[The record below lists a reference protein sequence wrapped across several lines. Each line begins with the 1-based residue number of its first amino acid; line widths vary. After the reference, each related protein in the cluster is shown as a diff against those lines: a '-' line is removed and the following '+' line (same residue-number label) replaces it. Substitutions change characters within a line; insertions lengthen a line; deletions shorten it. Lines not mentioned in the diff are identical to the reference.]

1 MKLIHLINDVR
12 FKMFLFVVAVLGAL
26 LVFAGSAL
34 YLIIRKAVHD
44 EMNIF
49 FDYFESTNG
58 KSVRRKE

>member
-1 MKLIHLINDVR
+1 
-12 FKMFLFVVAVLGAL
+12 MFLFVVAVLGAL
-26 LVFAGSAL
+26 LVFAGSVL